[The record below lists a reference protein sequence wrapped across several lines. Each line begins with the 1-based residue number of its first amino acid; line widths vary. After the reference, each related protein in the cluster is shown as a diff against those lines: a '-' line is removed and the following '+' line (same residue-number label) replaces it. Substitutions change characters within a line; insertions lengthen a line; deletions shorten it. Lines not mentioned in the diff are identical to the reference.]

1 MECNNLSLEKQF
13 WDKLQQALDIL
24 DPTNPN
30 PTHYLFSTW
39 YKDYGNIFHKKLQE
53 KIPLIVYTVE
63 GQQLLK
69 QAIYT
74 IEVGL
79 DGYNNHG
86 DIEYLSDLTAL
97 AIEHLYREL
106 ISHKEG

>member
-1 MECNNLSLEKQF
+1 MENNDLSLEKQF
-13 WDKLQQALDIL
+13 WDVLQQALNIL
-24 DPTNPN
+24 EPTNSN

-39 YKDYGNIFHKKLQE
+39 YKNYGNIFHKKLQE

-74 IEVGL
+74 LDVGL
-79 DGYNNHG
+79 DGYINHK
-86 DIEYLSDLTAL
+86 DAEYLCEMTSL
-97 AIEHLYREL
+97 AIEHLYHE
-106 ISHKEG
+106 INSHND